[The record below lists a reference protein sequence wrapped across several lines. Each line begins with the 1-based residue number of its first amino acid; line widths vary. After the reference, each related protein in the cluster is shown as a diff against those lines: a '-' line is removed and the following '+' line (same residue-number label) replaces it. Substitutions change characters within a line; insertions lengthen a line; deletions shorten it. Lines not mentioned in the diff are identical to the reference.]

1 MKIEEILKKHNK
13 SVTKERIEIYE
24 SFKEHHIFTS
34 SQIIDEKIFS
44 RASIFRSIWVFLEI
58 WVLRKISTWEKWDS
72 YEIIEENE
80 SHHEHMKCNNCWDI
94 IHFDSHK
101 ICTEIFEEAKK
112 SWFEIDEH
120 SIFINGKCK
129 KCK

>member
-44 RASIFRSIWVFLEI
+44 RASVFRTLNLFLEI
-58 WVLRKISTWEKWDS
+58 WIIRKVNLWEKIET
-72 YEIIEENE
+72 YELIDE
-80 SHHEHMKCNNCWDI
+80 SHHHEHMKCEKCQKVISFESENICK
-94 IHFDSHK
+94 K
-101 ICTEIFEEAKK
+101 ILEEASKK
-112 SWFEIDEH
+112 WFKVKSHNICVVWTCE
-120 SIFINGKCK
+120 NCL
-129 KCK
+129 